1 MKNPFIAGSWVR
13 GENFFGRQSLLK
25 EILDGS
31 RNYVWVAG
39 TRRLGKTSLL
49 KQIEYLTQGG
59 VYANKYISLFW
70 DIQGSQDLRGLKDAL
85 LESVEDAED
94 RFEDIGVD
102 LDELEGQDVFGI
114 LRVLKR
120 KAKEE
125 NLKLMILCD
134 ESEELINIEKNNPE
148 ALPKLRRVFQQG
160 GNIYTVL
167 TATKRLS
174 KLERSMIP
182 DTSPFLHGFI
192 PPTYLTRLENTEAER
207 LIRLGRFNDEV
218 VSEIMTKTYNHPYL
232 IQLICKRLFETGDL
246 QRVFQEV
253 SADDMV
259 SHFFSV
265 DFQYL
270 HPTEKEILLQILQN
284 KDLSSADLEFKIAA
298 AGDQLIKLLYGLIHL
313 GYIKQENGLYRISN
327 YFFEKWLEREKEQLY
342 DPSTLKKAEPSFT
355 IDVPPKES
363 QIQKLPEVGERL
375 AQHEILEKLGAGGM
389 GVVFKAKDVNLQRLV
404 ALKVLLPEIM
414 SDAEYRERF
423 LLEARAASA
432 LNHPNITTIYQVG
445 EDQGRHFIS
454 MEYVEGQTLK
464 SWRQEHPE
472 NLLEQL
478 NVVIQVG
485 KGLAHA
491 HKKNI
496 VHRDIKSDNIMV
508 TEEGMA
514 KIMDFGLAK
523 MQKKAERLTKTGTTL
538 GTLAYMSPEQAS
550 GLPTEHRTDI
560 FSFGVVLYELFSG
573 QLPFTG
579 EFELSVLYSIINEE
593 PTPLLELK
601 PSLPGELEAIVQRA
615 LKKDKEER
623 YQSMESLI
631 ADLQKLEKRIET

>member
-1 MKNPFIAGSWVR
+1 NG
-13 GENFFGRQSLLK
+13 
-25 EILDGS
+25 
-31 RNYVWVAG
+31 
-39 TRRLGKTSLL
+39 
-49 KQIEYLTQGG
+49 
-59 VYANKYISLFW
+59 
-70 DIQGSQDLRGLKDAL
+70 LRDAL
-85 LESVEDAED
+85 LESVEDAEE

-102 LDELEGQDVFGI
+102 LDKLEGQDVFGI

-192 PPTYLTRLENTEAER
+192 PPTYLTRLENEEAER
-207 LIRLGRFNDEV
+207 LIRLGRFKDQV
-218 VSEIMTKTYNHPYL
+218 VKEIMEKTDNHPYL
-232 IQLICKRLFETGDL
+232 IQLICRRLFEKVDFEK
-246 QRVFQEV
+246 VIEEV

-265 DFQYL
+265 DFEYL
-270 HPTEKEILLQILQN
+270 HPKEKEILVHILQN
-284 KDLSSADLEFKIAA
+284 KDLSSADLENRIEQPA
-298 AGDQLIKLLYGLIHL
+298 DQLIKLLYGLIQL
-313 GYIKQENGLYRISN
+313 GYIKQEDGQYKISN

-342 DPSTLKKAEPSFT
+342 EQSILKRAEPRLTDKGPTSE
-355 IDVPPKES
+355 VRL
-363 QIQKLPEVGERL
+363 QRLPEIGDRL
-375 AQHEILEKLGAGGM
+375 AQHEILEKLGTGGM
-389 GVVFKAKDVNLQRLV
+389 GVVFKAEDVNLQRLV
-404 ALKVLLPEIM
+404 ALKVLLPEIV
-414 SDAEYRERF
+414 SDSEYKERF

-464 SWRQEHPE
+464 SWRQAHLESV
-472 NLLEQL
+472 LEQL
-478 NVVIQVG
+478 KVAIQVG

-491 HKKNI
+491 HKKKI

-508 TEEGMA
+508 TEEGVA

-523 MQKKAERLTKTGTTL
+523 IQKKAEQRLTKTGATL

-550 GLPTEHRTDI
+550 GLPTDHRTDI

-573 QLPFTG
+573 QLPFAG
-579 EFELSVLYSIINEE
+579 EFELSVLYSIINED
-593 PTPLLELK
+593 PKPLLEIH
-601 PSLPGELEAIVQRA
+601 PSLPVALEEIVKRA
-615 LKKDKEER
+615 LKKDKDER
-623 YQSMESLI
+623 YQNMESLV
-631 ADLQKLEKRIET
+631 ADLEKLIKRIET

>member
-13 GENFFGRQSLLK
+13 GENFFGRENLLH

-49 KQIEYLTQGG
+49 KQIEFLTQEG
-59 VYANKYISLFW
+59 VYSNKYISLFW
-70 DIQGSQDLRGLKDAL
+70 DMQGSQDLTGLKDAL
-85 LESVEDAED
+85 LESIEDAEE
-94 RFEDIGVD
+94 RFEDIGID
-102 LDELEGQDVFGI
+102 IDALEGLDVFGI
-114 LRVLKR
+114 LRILKR

-134 ESEELINIEKNNPE
+134 ESEELINIEKHNPE

-160 GNIYTVL
+160 ENIYTIL

-192 PPTYLTRLENTEAER
+192 PPVYLTRLENEEAEQ
-207 LIRLGRFNDEV
+207 LIRLGGFKNELIM
-218 VSEIMTKTYNHPYL
+218 EIMIKTDNHPYL
-232 IQLICKRLFETGDL
+232 IQLICKRLFDIGDMEK
-246 QRVFQEV
+246 VIQEV

-270 HPTEKEILLQILQN
+270 HPKEKEILLYILQSQ
-284 KDLSSADLEFKIAA
+284 DLTSADLENRIKEPA
-298 AGDQLIKLLYGLIHL
+298 DQLIKLLYGLIQL
-313 GYIKQENGLYRISN
+313 GYIKQENGQYKISN
-327 YFFEKWLEREKEQLY
+327 YFFEKWLEREKEQLFER
-342 DPSTLKKAEPSFT
+342 STLKKAESSMKITPSK
-355 IDVPPKES
+355 V
-363 QIQKLPEVGERL
+363 QVQRLPEVGEKV
-375 AQHEILEKLGAGGM
+375 AQHEILAKIGSGGM
-389 GVVFKAKDVNLQRLV
+389 GVVFEAKDVNLQRLV

-414 SDAEYRERF
+414 TDSEYKERF
-423 LLEARAASA
+423 ILEARAASA

-445 EDQGRHFIS
+445 EDAGRHFIT
-454 MEYVEGQTLK
+454 MEFIAGRALK
-464 SWRQEHPE
+464 SWREDHSE
-472 NLLEQL
+472 NFLEQL
-478 NVVIQVG
+478 NIATQVG

-491 HKKNI
+491 HKKNV

-508 TEEGMA
+508 TEEGVV

-550 GLPTEHRTDI
+550 GLPTDHRTDI

-593 PTPLLELK
+593 PKPLLELN
-601 PSLPGELEAIVQRA
+601 PALPEGLEDLVARA
-615 LKKDKEER
+615 LQKDKEER
-623 YQSMESLI
+623 YQCMESII
-631 ADLQKLEKRIET
+631 ADLEKLKRQLEA